1 MSAARESDS
10 AASIALALDAANM
23 ANHAANVSTAG
34 DTDAARAS
42 AALRAARVSVA
53 ATATLLF
60 CSGACALIYQ
70 TVWLRE
76 FRLVFGASTAASAA
90 VLAIFM
96 GGLGVGSAW
105 FGQRADRARTP
116 LAYYGW
122 LETGIAL
129 SAAATPAL
137 GELARVLYFGA
148 GGSPQ
153 LGIGVATVLRLG
165 LSSLVLLLPAILMG
179 GTLPAASRA
188 VVNAADTGRRY
199 LALLYG
205 TNALGAMTGA
215 LLSTFV
221 LLERFGNRHTLWM
234 ACALNLLVAATAWW
248 LSRRAMG
255 RAALDNTPERV
266 ATTCDSAVPPARAP
280 AESVGTAAVEAAAPS
295 PASSTPAWIV
305 YAAAC
310 LVGCAFLLMELVWY
324 RMLGPLLGGSV
335 YTFGTI
341 LAFALLG
348 IGAGSMAY
356 TLWSRH
362 LRASLE
368 ALALTCSLEAL
379 FLALPFFA
387 GDRLAFFD
395 LELRALVRHGF
406 AAQVGAWVV
415 VTGLVVVP
423 PALVSGFQFP
433 LLIALLGR
441 GDEALGRQ
449 AGRTY
454 AWNTL
459 GAIVGSLAGGFGLL
473 PQVSAP
479 GTWRAT
485 AATLALMSLLLGFLA
500 PARRAGRVLA
510 VASVAVASLTCVLLT
525 SRGPGA
531 AWRHAGIGAGRT
543 DFLIG
548 APAPVL
554 EDQARTWERNLIW
567 EVDGTESSVGLM
579 NLQSH
584 AFIVNGKNDGSAR
597 GDAATFIM
605 LAMTGALLHPDP
617 RSAFIVGLGTGDS
630 VGWLARVA
638 GMREVDVVELE
649 PAVLEVAKI
658 SAPVNA
664 AALDNPKVHLMYGDA
679 REHLLAR
686 RDRYDLIMSN
696 PSNPYRAGVASLLTA
711 EFYRAA
717 AQRLNDG
724 GLFLQWVQS
733 YEVTAET
740 VHNIYATL
748 VGTFPDVETWETEA
762 GDMLFVASRR
772 LPAYDARSLRE
783 RIRQEPYRTVL
794 RNAWRVDTLEGLLGH
809 YASGTAMARELAR
822 DPANRL
828 NTDDRTGIEFAFA
841 RSVGS
846 KTGFD
851 PRPDPA
857 RRTLPGY
864 GRPTGNFDGVDW
876 DMVERHRDISRLQFG
891 ALPAEHAEAFGARAA
906 RIRVFADFLQ
916 GTGNLGVAAEHWRV
930 EPFEP
935 VDWTETALVAE
946 LSAEAADDR
955 AAGYA
960 ARLRTFQPIEADVVD
975 ARLAFRQG
983 RADAAV
989 QALQRAFMA
998 YRRDPWPWPQMMV
1011 RALILAQEIAGRTGD
1026 ARLGAALYDALDE
1039 PFAVAM
1045 WDDFRRHAMVSVAR
1059 GIGDQARLARAVARF
1074 EPHVP
1079 WDLDFLT
1086 VRAESYRATGEPR
1099 AEAAERDRVRYLEQ
1113 AARYAR

>member
-1 MSAARESDS
+1 MSAAGKSG
-10 AASIALALDAANM
+10 AAVSVALDLDAARGVTTS
-23 ANHAANVSTAG
+23 AREPT
-34 DTDAARAS
+34 ARAIDGTRTQAVARGS
-42 AALRAARVSVA
+42 RVSVA
-53 ATATLLF
+53 ATAALLF

-105 FGQRADRARTP
+105 FGQRADRARAP
-116 LAYYGW
+116 LSYYGW
-122 LETGIAL
+122 LEAGIAL
-129 SAAATPAL
+129 SAAVTPAL
-137 GELARVLYFGA
+137 GEMARVLYFGA

-153 LGIGVATVLRLG
+153 LGMAMATLLRLG
-165 LSSLVLLLPAILMG
+165 LSSLVLLMPAILMG

-234 ACALNLLVAATAWW
+234 ACGLNGLVAATAWW
-248 LSRRAMG
+248 LGRRTET
-255 RAALDNTPERV
+255 REAL
-266 ATTCDSAVPPARAP
+266 ARAP
-280 AESVGTAAVEAAAPS
+280 ELRGSADGPAALPACDTMALAEAPGDAAQPS
-295 PASSTPAWIV
+295 PATLTPPWIV

-310 LVGCAFLLMELVWY
+310 LVGFAFLLMELVWY

-348 IGAGSMAY
+348 IGAGSVAY

-406 AAQVGAWVV
+406 AAQVAAWAV

-449 AGRTY
+449 AGRAY

-473 PQVSAP
+473 PLLSAP

-500 PARRAGRVLA
+500 PARRAGRMLA
-510 VASVAVASLTCVLLT
+510 VASVAVASLTCVLLAAH
-525 SRGPGA
+525 GPGA

-579 NLQSH
+579 NLLSH

-605 LAMTGALLHPDP
+605 AAMTGALLHPDP

-630 VGWLARVA
+630 VGWLARVP
-638 GMREVDVVELE
+638 GMRTVDVVELE

-686 RDRYDLIMSN
+686 RDRYDLIMSQ

-711 EFYRAA
+711 QFYRAA

-733 YEVTAET
+733 YEVTTDT

-809 YASGTAMARELAR
+809 YASGPAMARELSLA
-822 DPANRL
+822 PGNRV

-841 RSVGS
+841 RSVGL

-851 PRPDPA
+851 PRPHAA
-857 RRTLPGY
+857 RRTQPGY
-864 GRPTGNFDGVDW
+864 GRPTGNFDSVDW
-876 DMVERHRDISRLQFG
+876 DIVERHRDASRLQFG
-891 ALPAEHAEAFGARAA
+891 ALPSDQAEALGARAA

-916 GTGNLGVAAEHWRV
+916 GSGNLGAAAEHWKA

-935 VDWTETALVAE
+935 IDWTETALVAE
-946 LSAEAADDR
+946 LTAEAADAR
-955 AAGYA
+955 ALALA
-960 ARLRTFQPIEADVVD
+960 ARLRTFQPIEADVIE

-983 RADAAV
+983 RTDAAV

-1011 RALILAQEIAGRTGD
+1011 RALILAQEIAGRSGD
-1026 ARLGAALYDALDE
+1026 ARLGATLYDALDE

-1059 GIGDQARLARAVARF
+1059 SIGDQARLARAVARF

-1086 VRAESYRATGEPR
+1086 ARADSYRKTGDPR
-1099 AEAAERDRVRYLEQ
+1099 AEAAEHDRARYLDQ
-1113 AARYAR
+1113 AARQAR